1 MFDAREE
8 VIGWA
13 SAGAIASERVPD
25 ALRVAGVIPSA
36 AQWRVFVERLLAW
49 LGATLIAAA
58 LCYFVAA
65 NWHELGRY
73 AKFAMVEAAL
83 VVAVAVACWQGLDA
97 LAGRVAL
104 FVAALVTG
112 VLLALIGQVY
122 QTGADAYELFAAWAL
137 FVLPWVIVG
146 RQPALWLLWIA
157 LVDVAVLLLFR
168 LNAARGIDALDLL
181 FTTRAALWCVLAFNA
196 AALALWEALAARR
209 GGWLAE
215 RWAPRILAATV
226 GAAVTFL
233 VVDAIVG
240 FSSRAAGPWA
250 FAAYL
255 AFTAAMYWAY
265 RVRTRDLFM
274 LAGLVL
280 SAIVVIAFAFV
291 RYLFHNDAAGGFL
304 VTGLVVIA
312 CAAAG
317 AYWLR
322 RVGAQ
327 EP

>member
-13 SAGAIASERVPD
+13 SEGALAGERVRD

-36 AQWRVFVERLLAW
+36 AQWRVFVERLLSW
-49 LGATLIAAA
+49 LGAMLIAAA

-73 AKFAMVEAAL
+73 AKFALVQAAL
-83 VVAVAVACWQGLDA
+83 VVAVAVACWQGLDM

-104 FVAALVTG
+104 FAAALVTG
-112 VLLALIGQVY
+112 VLFALIGQVY
-122 QTGADAYELFAAWAL
+122 QTGADAYELFAVWAL
-137 FVLPWVIVG
+137 LILPWAVVG

-157 LVDVAVLLLFR
+157 LVNVAIVLLFR
-168 LNAARGIDALDLL
+168 TNAARGIDVLDLL

-196 AALALWEALAARR
+196 AALAVWETLAARR
-209 GGWLAE
+209 SGWLAV
-215 RWAPRILAATV
+215 RWAPRLLAVAV
-226 GAAVTFL
+226 GAVATFL
-233 VVDAIVG
+233 VVEAIVG
-240 FSSRAAGPWA
+240 FSSRAAGAWP
-250 FAAYL
+250 FAAYF
-255 AFTAAMYWAY
+255 AFAAAMYWAY

-274 LAGLVL
+274 LSGLVL
-280 SAIVVIAFAFV
+280 SGIVVIAFAFA

-304 VTGLVVIA
+304 LTGLVVIA
-312 CAAAG
+312 CTAAG

-322 RVGAQ
+322 RVGA
-327 EP
+327 EDE